1 MRSIPSFKE
10 RRLEWPVRAL
20 NPVITFASE
29 TTIAITVPSL
39 GNATSSLTNIRLK
52 HASLSLHS
60 SQRFCYEVSNLKCP
74 SCSEPLYYS
83 NNRFECV
90 NWESNWTPARMKIS
104 PVFPFF
110 ALKLQ
115 ASNNLRQWLMH
126 LILNYVEELHS
137 WNQLQ
142 FFLSPLLPLG

>member
-39 GNATSSLTNIRLK
+39 GNVTSSLTNIRLK
-52 HASLSLHS
+52 PASLSLHS

-90 NWESNWTPARMKIS
+90 NWESNWTLRPMESVTRISLFSFVLTYFVAFVPNHAFFERMVNVERIKDWRM
-104 PVFPFF
+104 
-110 ALKLQ
+110 A
-115 ASNNLRQWLMH
+115 
-126 LILNYVEELHS
+126 NYWYVD
-137 WNQLQ
+137 
-142 FFLSPLLPLG
+142 